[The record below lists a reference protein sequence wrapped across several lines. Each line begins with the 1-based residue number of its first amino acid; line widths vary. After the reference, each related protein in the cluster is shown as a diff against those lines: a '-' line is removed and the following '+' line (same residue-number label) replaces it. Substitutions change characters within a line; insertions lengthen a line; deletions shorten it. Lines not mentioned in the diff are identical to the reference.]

1 MTRKVKAPP
10 RLDYAPVLGETK
22 NLSFGV
28 IQADPDGETTAES
41 TIGRRLFPVLRP
53 VTFSARW
60 PTPTCEKVEVL
71 LPRGASDELWD
82 PQRLAQAYDRQC
94 FGSIRDLVIN
104 VTIRF
109 PELDEIP
116 QRLRLHEV
124 WQLTCGFA
132 AHMATEHQV
141 AVVLALHV
149 PARAARP
156 GPAHVH
162 LLIPARLLLPTGFG
176 KFAQPLASDEDRA
189 IVETAWDLWR
199 TRSAGPDKVP

>member
-10 RLDYAPVLGETK
+10 RLDYAPVLGETE

-28 IQADPDGETTAES
+28 IQADPDGETTAER
-41 TIGRRLFPVLRP
+41 TVGRRLFPVLRP
-53 VTFSARW
+53 ETFSARW

-71 LPRGASDELWD
+71 LPRGASDEPWD

-124 WQLTCGFA
+124 WQLICGFA

-162 LLIPARLLLPTGFG
+162 LLIPARLLPTGFG
-176 KFAQPLASDEDRA
+176 KFVQPLASDEGRT
-189 IVETAWDLWR
+189 IVETAWGLWR
-199 TRSAGPDKVP
+199 TRSAGPDKVL